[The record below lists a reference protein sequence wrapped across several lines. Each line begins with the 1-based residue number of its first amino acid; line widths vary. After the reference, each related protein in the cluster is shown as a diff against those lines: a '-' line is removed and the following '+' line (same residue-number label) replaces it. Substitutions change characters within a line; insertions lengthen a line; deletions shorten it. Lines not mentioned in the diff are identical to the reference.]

1 MKYFKYPISDNVIAL
16 TTTREIGNMAF
27 HLHDNYDAVFQ
38 RRKNVAEDLKI
49 ELQNLIFTHQ
59 THSDVIK
66 EATRRDIGKGS
77 FAFEEGVEGDALY
90 TKERGLALGIFH
102 ADCVPIFFY
111 DPTIPLIG
119 IIHAGFPGTL
129 KHITY
134 KAIKHVINQENLN
147 PDSIKIFIGPS
158 RRKSS
163 YQLSQAQKEQV
174 ICAGCPLSD
183 DYFDMVESNI
193 CDLLCANIPLNHIHD
208 ININTAIDDNCFS
221 DYLKTPAGRMASIII
236 LK

>member
-1 MKYFKYPISDNVIAL
+1 L
-16 TTTREIGNMAF
+16 Q
-27 HLHDNYDAVFQ
+27 DNYEEVLQ
-38 RRKNVAEDLKI
+38 RRKEVAIDLKI
-49 ELQNLIFTHQ
+49 EQPNLIFTHQ

-66 EATRRDIGKGS
+66 EVTRQDIGKGS
-77 FAFEEGVEGDALY
+77 FAFEEGIEGDALY
-90 TKERGLALGIFH
+90 TKERGLAIGIFH

-111 DPTIPLIG
+111 DPTIPLVG

-134 KAIKHVINQENLN
+134 KAIKYIITKENLN
-147 PDSIKIFIGPS
+147 PENIKIFIGPA

-163 YQLSQAQKEQV
+163 YLLNQNQKEQV
-174 ICAGCPLSD
+174 ICAGCPLAD
-183 DYFDMVESNI
+183 NFFDMVESNVF
-193 CDLLCANIPLNHIHD
+193 DLLCANIPLNHIHD
-208 ININTAIDDNCFS
+208 ININTTADDNCFS